1 MKYLFSQITKLN
13 LLFLIGILVVLT
25 GCTPQNHEG
34 FAIYLTQDNIS
45 WDKMPALNQIKIA
58 NTPLIATSDIVSYTS
73 SKHQLTIT
81 DDASSRISNL
91 VVPMD
96 GTSFVVCVNRK
107 PIYWGVF
114 WSLYSSAFTPTSC
127 VIVSY
132 PLSNKAQLNPAEIG
146 QINPHI
152 LELVYSGNNDP
163 RNNAEILKS
172 LEQVGKLITSTTT
185 SITSTTATTST
196 NSNSASSNSISG
208 LSLSL
213 SLDGTTYHPG
223 QEISIVLDEKNTLS
237 VPNNVPVS
245 DNWSYSNL
253 GLSPC
258 DLGPGFGY
266 PFGIVIFQGDY
277 TSSNFSTAT
286 PLSLYD
292 YSMPVPCPGPMPST
306 AYDFEPL
313 SDNATAVSSSA
324 SVPNSTYA
332 INTELNETGYWTGVS
347 PDVSKHGFAH
357 GVYTVVGGDE
367 WGALVVLHFTV
378 SQDTTGDN
386 SATSFS
392 FY

>member
-132 PLSNKAQLNPAEIG
+132 PLSNKAQLNPSEIG
-146 QINPHI
+146 QIDPHI
-152 LELVYSGNNDP
+152 LELDYSGNNDP

-172 LEQVGKLITSTTT
+172 LEQTGKLITSTTT

-213 SLDGTTYHPG
+213 SLDGTIYQPG
-223 QEISIVLDEKNTLS
+223 QQVSITVDEANTLS
-237 VPNNVPVS
+237 EINNVPVS
-245 DNWSYSNL
+245 NNRPYSSLQAAPCDYISPYGIAVFQGNYTASTFSAGTPLTLYDPHVARLCPTIYGITSYSFEPSSDMAAVIEGSNP
-253 GLSPC
+253 SPTNSSQQMKYE
-258 DLGPGFGY
+258 LTINGY
-266 PFGIVIFQGDY
+266 WSDDNF
-277 TSSNFSTAT
+277 SSNSQLTDFA
-286 PLSLYD
+286 
-292 YSMPVPCPGPMPST
+292 PG
-306 AYDFEPL
+306 
-313 SDNATAVSSSA
+313 V
-324 SVPNSTYA
+324 
-332 INTELNETGYWTGVS
+332 
-347 PDVSKHGFAH
+347 H
-357 GVYTVVGGDE
+357 TVVAGDE
-367 WGALVVLHFTV
+367 WGALVIVHFTV
-378 SQDTTGDN
+378 
-386 SATSFS
+386 TS
-392 FY
+392 

>member
-1 MKYLFSQITKLN
+1 MKKLAGLFSQITKLN

-132 PLSNKAQLNPAEIG
+132 PLSNKAQLNPSEIG
-146 QINPHI
+146 QIDPHI
-152 LELVYSGNNDP
+152 LELDYSGNNDP

-172 LEQVGKLITSTTT
+172 LEQTGKLITSTTT

-196 NSNSASSNSISG
+196 NSNSASSNSI
-208 LSLSL
+208 
-213 SLDGTTYHPG
+213 
-223 QEISIVLDEKNTLS
+223 
-237 VPNNVPVS
+237 
-245 DNWSYSNL
+245 
-253 GLSPC
+253 
-258 DLGPGFGY
+258 
-266 PFGIVIFQGDY
+266 
-277 TSSNFSTAT
+277 
-286 PLSLYD
+286 
-292 YSMPVPCPGPMPST
+292 
-306 AYDFEPL
+306 
-313 SDNATAVSSSA
+313 
-324 SVPNSTYA
+324 
-332 INTELNETGYWTGVS
+332 INRKT
-347 PDVSKHGFAH
+347 
-357 GVYTVVGGDE
+357 
-367 WGALVVLHFTV
+367 
-378 SQDTTGDN
+378 
-386 SATSFS
+386 
-392 FY
+392 